1 MQNLFK
7 TLIFSILGLIIVL
20 SLLSLIGLSPSPYDF
35 KEINTNELLQAPSL
49 QHLFGTDALGRDLFT
64 RVIHGSS
71 TSIAIAAFTAL
82 NAFIIGT
89 IFGTIAAIKGG
100 WIEELIIKIIDFIYS
115 LPDLLVLSVIA
126 LFVSQ
131 STSGIV
137 FGLAFINWM
146 DVARLSRAEMKRLK
160 SEDYIDAAH
169 VIGLSNIEIVFR
181 HLLPN
186 TMSSILVALSFTIP
200 RAIISEST
208 LSFIGLGLSPPD
220 TSLGTLTGD
229 AWQYLRTDPHL
240 IIFPATV
247 IFLLVFAF
255 NIIGD
260 NLQNKHQPRKIGD
273 SLLAQL

>member
-260 NLQNKHQPRKIGD
+260 DLQNKHQPRKIGD